1 MSDREQIWRERLML
15 FAESGLTQRAF
26 CDRHGL
32 SAKAMRLWARR
43 LGFLWP
49 PHKVVPPVGASGK
62 RAKEFSGSPEKDL
75 AIPVGGLENLL
86 AIRLRKTWTSEERLA
101 LLGEALQSGMSLD
114 AYAKMNGLAPSVL
127 YRWRKQFA
135 DQLAEC
141 PTDPLAR
148 QPKFASVTLAEG
160 STMPQLP
167 PSKQS
172 SADRLEMR
180 TPMSAP
186 VEILLRNGRI
196 LRVGDPIDF
205 SVIARLADA
214 LEASA

>member
-1 MSDREQIWRERLML
+1 MINRKQIWRERQIL

-26 CDRHGL
+26 YDRHGL
-32 SAKAMRLWARR
+32 SAKAMLLWARR

-49 PHKVVPPVGASGK
+49 PPRLTAPEGASGM
-62 RAKEFSGSPEKDL
+62 RAKEFSSPPEKDL

-86 AIRLRKTWTSEERLA
+86 AIRLRKTWISEERLA
-101 LLGEALQSGMSLD
+101 LLSEALQSGMSLD

-127 YRWRKQFA
+127 YRWREQFA

-160 STMPQLP
+160 STML
-167 PSKQS
+167 
-172 SADRLEMR
+172 
-180 TPMSAP
+180 
-186 VEILLRNGRI
+186 
-196 LRVGDPIDF
+196 
-205 SVIARLADA
+205 
-214 LEASA
+214 